1 MQIDMPFSGIAY
13 PPIPVDVLID
23 EEGRVVEAHY
33 CKDTVDHIPIDRMI
47 AFARGE

>member
-1 MQIDMPFSGIAY
+1 MST
-13 PPIPVDVLID
+13 IPVDVLID

-47 AFARGE
+47 AFARGA